1 MIILVMNII
10 AYFLS
15 FFVIWWGAGLIIE
28 VVDKISKKINLST
41 FAVSFFVL
49 GILTS
54 IPEFAVGISS
64 IIDRDPEIF
73 VGNLIG
79 GNIILFLLVIPILAI
94 FGRGIKLVHQLNT
107 KNLLF
112 SLLLIATPAF
122 LIADKKFSLFEAL
135 FLIILYAIL
144 LYVVEKKKGVL
155 EKVRDQFIGE
165 RIHLLKELAKIVFGV
180 IFVFISSNFIVDR
193 TIYFSHFYH
202 LSPFVISLLFLS
214 LGTNL
219 PEISLA
225 IRSVIFK
232 KKELA
237 FGDYIGSAAANSLLI
252 GLLTLLNGGKV
263 TVVNHFLNPFIFT
276 VIGLSFFFYFTRSK
290 NDISRIEGLILLL
303 VYVAFLI
310 AEVI

>member
-1 MIILVMNII
+1 MIILVINIVL
-10 AYFLS
+10 YFFS
-15 FFVIWWGAGLIIE
+15 FFIIWWGAGLIIE
-28 VVDKISKKINLST
+28 AVDKISKKINLSQ

-54 IPEFAVGISS
+54 IPEFAVGLSS

-79 GNIILFLLVIPILAI
+79 GNIVLFLLVIPILAI

-122 LIADKKFSLFEAL
+122 LIADKKFSLFEAV
-135 FLIILYAIL
+135 FLIVLYGIL
-144 LYVVEKKKGVL
+144 LYTIEKKKGVL
-155 EKVRDQFIGE
+155 EKVRDKFIDE
-165 RIHLLKELAKIVFGV
+165 KTHLLKELGKIIFGV
-180 IFVFISSNFIVDR
+180 IFVFISSNFIVDK
-193 TIYFSHFYH
+193 TIYFSQIYH
-202 LSPFVISLLFLS
+202 ISPFVISLLFLS

-225 IRSVIFK
+225 IRSVISK
-232 KKELA
+232 KKEVA

-276 VIGLSFFFYFTRSK
+276 IIGLGFFFYFTRSK
-290 NDISRIEGLILLL
+290 NDISMREGLILLL
-303 VYVAFLI
+303 IYATFLLI
-310 AEVI
+310 EVF